1 MLHPSEIMNGHR
13 DWGPS
18 EEHQPVTW
26 IRGYPVY
33 AAHFVVLVYVA
44 LMIVTAVLGS
54 AMNALFSWLAF
65 SSERVLAGQV
75 WRIFTYGL
83 FNPPSLNFA
92 IDMVLLVWFG
102 RELEKTLG
110 RRTFFTLYGGIY
122 LLAPVILTLVGLL
135 RPMSFFGEPGT
146 LAVFVAFATLYPGAV
161 MLFGIL
167 AQWAAIILVGLY
179 TLIHL
184 AERNWVAL
192 ILLWSTCGYA
202 HLFVRVQQG
211 ILTLPSIQL
220 FKRKP
225 KLRVL
230 PDLPAKKPAATAK
243 SAKEDA
249 TMAEVDA
256 LLDKIAT
263 SGMSSLTAK
272 ERAKLEA
279 AREGLMKRG
288 AGRG

>member
-1 MLHPSEIMNGHR
+1 MNGHR
-13 DWGPS
+13 DWGGPS

-33 AAHFVVLVYVA
+33 AAHFIVLVYVI
-44 LMIVTAVLGS
+44 LMIVTAVMGS
-54 AMNALFSWLAF
+54 AMAPVFSSLAF
-65 SSERVLAGQV
+65 SSESVLSGQI

-83 FNPPSLNFA
+83 FNRPSINFA

-102 RELEKTLG
+102 RELEKTFG
-110 RRTFFTLYGGIY
+110 RKTFFKLYGGIY
-122 LLAPVILTLVGLL
+122 LLPPLLLTGVGLM
-135 RPMSFFGEPGT
+135 RPMAFFGEPGT

-167 AQWAAIILVGLY
+167 AQWAAIILVGLFS
-179 TLIHL
+179 LIHL
-184 AERNWVAL
+184 ADRNWVAM

-202 HLFVRVQQG
+202 HLFVRYQQG
-211 ILTLPSIQL
+211 IFNLPRIRL
-220 FKRKP
+220 WKRKP
-225 KLRVL
+225 KLHVL
-230 PDLPAKKPAATAK
+230 PDLPAKKTAVAVK
-243 SAKEDA
+243 TVKEDA

-256 LLDKIAT
+256 LLDKIAK
-263 SGMSSLTAK
+263 SGISSLTTK